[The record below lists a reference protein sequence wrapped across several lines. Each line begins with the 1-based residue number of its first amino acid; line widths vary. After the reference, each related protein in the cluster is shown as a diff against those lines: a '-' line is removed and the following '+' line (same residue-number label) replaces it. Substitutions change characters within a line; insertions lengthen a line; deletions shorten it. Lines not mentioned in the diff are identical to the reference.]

1 MKKSQHN
8 SSTSLFLMEMI
19 LALLFL
25 SLCSAACIQ
34 IFAAARKNRIQAE
47 QWNQIQALTTS
58 VGEALEGSNGS
69 PKQLLALLP
78 DGTQTDNSLI
88 WYYDHSWQNCSR
100 DEADYEMVFVLSTT
114 SSEKSGELS
123 FRNIPENTLLYQ
135 ITLNFPD
142 CGNGKEEN
150 PLKQK
155 HTFFVTV
162 GIPSLFLIFSV
173 LCLCVLALLTLSS
186 SRTSLTTARHSMEQ
200 TEKYYSAC
208 SEATERVAD
217 IRSTLA
223 GYLASAEDKAEYF
236 SQVKT
241 FADTQQDLVWNSSDH
256 TLSFSTK
263 FADSQQLSV
272 ILEIFYPG
280 KTETS
285 VLKILQWSTES
296 NGTWNPD
303 NHQNLFKGE

>member
-1 MKKSQHN
+1 M
-8 SSTSLFLMEMI
+8 
-19 LALLFL
+19 
-25 SLCSAACIQ
+25 
-34 IFAAARKNRIQAE
+34 
-47 QWNQIQALTTS
+47 
-58 VGEALEGSNGS
+58 
-69 PKQLLALLP
+69 
-78 DGTQTDNSLI
+78 
-88 WYYDHSWQNCSR
+88 
-100 DEADYEMVFVLSTT
+100 
-114 SSEKSGELS
+114 
-123 FRNIPENTLLYQ
+123 
-135 ITLNFPD
+135 
-142 CGNGKEEN
+142 
-150 PLKQK
+150 KQK

-263 FADSQQLSV
+263 FAVSQQLSV

>member
-34 IFAAARKNRIQAE
+34 IFAAAHKNRIQAE

-135 ITLNFPD
+135 ITLIFLTVAPERRKSIETKTYFFRNSRNSFAVSD
-142 CGNGKEEN
+142 LFRTL
-150 PLKQK
+150 PLCTGFAYSFQFTDQFNNSQ
-155 HTFFVTV
+155 TFHGTDREILF
-162 GIPSLFLIFSV
+162 SL
-173 LCLCVLALLTLSS
+173 
-186 SRTSLTTARHSMEQ
+186 Q
-200 TEKYYSAC
+200 
-208 SEATERVAD
+208 
-217 IRSTLA
+217 
-223 GYLASAEDKAEYF
+223 
-236 SQVKT
+236 
-241 FADTQQDLVWNSSDH
+241 
-256 TLSFSTK
+256 
-263 FADSQQLSV
+263 
-272 ILEIFYPG
+272 
-280 KTETS
+280 
-285 VLKILQWSTES
+285 
-296 NGTWNPD
+296 
-303 NHQNLFKGE
+303 

>member
-123 FRNIPENTLLYQ
+123 FRNIPENTMLYQ

-142 CGNGKEEN
+142 CGNGKEEI
-150 PLKQK
+150 
-155 HTFFVTV
+155 H
-162 GIPSLFLIFSV
+162 
-173 LCLCVLALLTLSS
+173 
-186 SRTSLTTARHSMEQ
+186 
-200 TEKYYSAC
+200 
-208 SEATERVAD
+208 
-217 IRSTLA
+217 
-223 GYLASAEDKAEYF
+223 
-236 SQVKT
+236 
-241 FADTQQDLVWNSSDH
+241 
-256 TLSFSTK
+256 
-263 FADSQQLSV
+263 
-272 ILEIFYPG
+272 
-280 KTETS
+280 
-285 VLKILQWSTES
+285 
-296 NGTWNPD
+296 
-303 NHQNLFKGE
+303 